1 MPRRYHP
8 VAFAWLAEEM
18 RLTHLSLTNFRNFTR
33 LDLDVPGGTIML
45 VGNNAQGKT
54 SLLEAIY
61 FLATLSSFHASSD
74 KQLINFIEARQS
86 LAVGRIVAEYVRGAE
101 SHRMEVRIIQEPNGQ
116 NGSTHLRKEV
126 LLDGVKHKTGE
137 AIGQFNAVLFLPQMM
152 AVIEGGPEER
162 RRYLNLAL
170 SQVIAHYSAALAE
183 YNKAL
188 LQRNALLKQLFDR
201 NGDPSQLDY
210 WDDQLATFGAQLIH
224 SRIRAVQELE
234 KLAGRTHRELTQ
246 ANEVLRLSYQPAY
259 DPLPQAPGQLSLPLE
274 AAVDRV
280 GFSQEHIRAGFL
292 ENLQKLRA
300 EEIARGVT
308 TIGPHRDELR
318 FLANGIDLGTYGSR
332 GQARSAILA
341 LKIAEVAW
349 MHSKSGHWPVLL
361 LDEVLAELDTQ
372 RRFDLLERFTQSE
385 QVLLSTTDLDLFTPA
400 FVQKATIWRVAEGR
414 VENDTPKS

>member
-1 MPRRYHP
+1 
-8 VAFAWLAEEM
+8 M

-33 LDLDVPGGTIML
+33 LDLDVPGGTVML
-45 VGNNAQGKT
+45 VGDNAQGKT

-74 KQLINFIEARQS
+74 KQLINFIEARQE
-86 LAVGRIVAEYVRGAE
+86 LAVGRIVADYCRGVE
-101 SHRMEVRIIQEPNGQ
+101 NHKLEVRIIQEPNGQ
-116 NGSTHLRKEV
+116 NGNLHLRKEV
-126 LLDGVKHKTGE
+126 LVDGVKRKASE

-152 AVIEGGPEER
+152 GVIEGGPEER

-170 SQVIAHYSAALAE
+170 AQVISHYQAALAE

-188 LQRNALLKQLFDR
+188 LQRNALLKQLFER
-201 NGDPSQLDY
+201 RGDTSQLDY
-210 WDDQLATFGAQLIH
+210 WDDQIANFGAQLIH
-224 SRIRAVQELE
+224 ARIRAVQDLE
-234 KLAGRTHRELTQ
+234 RLAARTHRELTH

-259 DPLPQAPGQLSLPLE
+259 DPLPRSPGQMALSLDAP
-274 AAVDRV
+274 VDRTS
-280 GFSQEHIRAGFL
+280 FSQEQIRKGFL
-292 ENLQKLRA
+292 DSLQKLRT
-300 EEIARGVT
+300 EEIGRGVT

-349 MHSKSGHWPVLL
+349 MHTRSGHWPILL

-372 RRFDLLERFTQSE
+372 RRFDLLERLNQSE
-385 QVLLSTTDLDLFTPA
+385 QVLLSTTDLDLFTPE
-400 FVQKATIWRVAEGR
+400 FVQKATVWRIANGR
-414 VENDTPKS
+414 VGKPNSHKS